1 MLDDAESER
10 LAHVSRLVAG
20 YREAA
25 RRALDFARRYR
36 EDEGAPGGAAP
47 RARAPWMKGM
57 TDTREIKRGSA
68 MGGIERLFVVTTVL
82 VTVAFWLWF
91 AFKAGS
97 PLPSQ

>member
-36 EDEGAPGGAAP
+36 EDEGGPGGARERACIIQAVAWRKAAHDVRAGRP
-47 RARAPWMKGM
+47 VAIVPRPGLARARDAVAQTG
-57 TDTREIKRGSA
+57 KRATG
-68 MGGIERLFVVTTVL
+68 
-82 VTVAFWLWF
+82 
-91 AFKAGS
+91 
-97 PLPSQ
+97 

>member
-36 EDEGAPGGAAP
+36 EDEGAPGGARERACIVQAMAWRKAAHDVRAGRP
-47 RARAPWMKGM
+47 AAMIPRPGLARAREGSDQ
-57 TDTREIKRGSA
+57 TTTKRATG
-68 MGGIERLFVVTTVL
+68 
-82 VTVAFWLWF
+82 
-91 AFKAGS
+91 
-97 PLPSQ
+97 

>member
-36 EDEGAPGGAAP
+36 EDEGAPGGARERACIIQAVAWRKAAHDVRAGRP
-47 RARAPWMKGM
+47 VAIVPRPGLARARDAVAQTG
-57 TDTREIKRGSA
+57 KRATG
-68 MGGIERLFVVTTVL
+68 
-82 VTVAFWLWF
+82 
-91 AFKAGS
+91 
-97 PLPSQ
+97 